1 MDFLKENWIRVLI
14 TVVVLFVLYKCF
26 VERFAPIGPDGPNMS
41 RGGSRKCLVNCNVKY
56 GANGCDPSKGEL
68 EITPENMARCNSG

>member
-26 VERFAPIGPDGPNMS
+26 VERFVDMPR
-41 RGGSRKCLVNCNVKY
+41 RGSSKCLVNCNVKY